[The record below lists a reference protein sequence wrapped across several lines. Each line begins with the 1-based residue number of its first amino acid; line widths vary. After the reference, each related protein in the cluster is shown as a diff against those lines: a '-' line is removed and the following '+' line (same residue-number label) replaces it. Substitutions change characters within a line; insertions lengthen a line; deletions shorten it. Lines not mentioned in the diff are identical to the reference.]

1 MQLGAAY
8 KGVPGF
14 FDNYLTMTELRPMK
28 ILQLCNKPPLP
39 VVDGGTMGMHNMMQG
54 MAAAGATVRIL
65 SVESDKH
72 PAQFDLMPEA
82 YKQATRFEA
91 VYIDLSIR
99 KLDAAV
105 CLLTG
110 ESYNVKRF
118 ISNAFHRRL
127 AAILQEEEFD
137 VVQVE
142 SIFLAPYLPT
152 IRKYS
157 QARVVLSAPNV
168 EHEIWRGHAR
178 QCKQPL
184 KRWYLKHLALS
195 LGAYEREMA
204 PRFDGVLCFTER
216 DADFFRALGCR
227 KVLVRPIGIDLQ
239 EPIPQHA
246 VQPFSLYHLG
256 SMDWKANVDSI
267 EWFLDKVWPKLH
279 QQLPQVTLHL
289 AGRNMPDNLLQAN
302 MEGVEIQGQVPDAYQ
317 YISDKQINIVPLLY
331 GSGIRVKII
340 ESMAAGKAVVSTR
353 VGAAGIE
360 YSDGENILLA
370 DTAAEFVER
379 IGRLVRDQNFCEQM
393 GKNARRL
400 IETRYDN
407 ARLTQEMLAFYAG
420 LTPKRGVTSQR

>member
-8 KGVPGF
+8 TGVPGF
-14 FDNYLTMTELRPMK
+14 FDNSLVMTEQEPIK
-28 ILQLCNKPPLP
+28 ILQLCNKPPMP

-72 PAQFDLMPEA
+72 PAQLDCMPEA
-82 YKQATRFEA
+82 YKEATRFEA
-91 VYIDLSIR
+91 VHIDLSIR

-118 ISNAFHRRL
+118 ISSAFNRRL
-127 AAILQEEEFD
+127 AAVLQEEEFD

-142 SIFLAPYLPT
+142 SIYMAPYLPT

-157 QARVVLSAPNV
+157 RARVVLSAPNV

-178 QCKQPL
+178 QCRRLL

-195 LGAYEREMA
+195 LGAYERELA
-204 PRFDGVLCFTER
+204 PQFDGVLCVTER
-216 DADFFRALGCR
+216 DADFFRSLGCR

-239 EPIPQHA
+239 EPILHCQVKPYTL
-246 VQPFSLYHLG
+246 FHLG
-256 SMDWKANVDSI
+256 SMDWQANVDSI
-267 EWFLDKVWPKLH
+267 VWFLEKVWPKVH
-279 QQLPQVTLHL
+279 KRLPQVTLHL
-289 AGRNMPDNLLQAN
+289 AGRNMPDFLLQAKI
-302 MEGVEIQGQVPDAYQ
+302 EGVAVQGQVPDACQ
-317 YISDKQINIVPLLY
+317 YIGDKQINIVPLLY

-353 VGAAGIE
+353 VGAAGIACT
-360 YSDGENILLA
+360 DGENILLA
-370 DTAAEFVER
+370 DTADEFVDQ
-379 IGRLVRDQNFCEQM
+379 IGCLVHDQSFCNRL
-393 GKNARRL
+393 GSAARRL

-407 ARLTQEMLAFYAG
+407 AQLTQAMLAFYASLRAKQG
-420 LTPKRGVTSQR
+420 KQPRT